1 MVDAEFFIV
10 PDVQEIVLQ
19 RPPSPFNKAM
29 GRWRCVSFTSNPKT
43 HMINGVSYTL
53 SIVYSLWM
61 FMDVYGC
68 LWIFMVVLWM
78 FMDVYECL

>member
-1 MVDAEFFIV
+1 MVDADFFIV

-43 HMINGVSYTL
+43 NMINGV
-53 SIVYSLWM
+53 
-61 FMDVYGC
+61 
-68 LWIFMVVLWM
+68 
-78 FMDVYECL
+78 